1 MTRRETM
8 KRLRVLILVLLLLLP
23 STVRA
28 EGQDFQIITK
38 DFDDL
43 KYETTWIRD
52 DVLIDFVSYSTD
64 LKPGESVEVI
74 MGQPI
79 CLFNDYINFAFP
91 IIIDDEIVSVFIYE
105 SKSENS
111 SSWHY
116 VNDNFVQWL
125 NGLKFSEGSVVS
137 FHKDF
142 NGTFVTDGEV
152 VESLASANVSEEV
165 KDRIKDKIK
174 KSHNEILEAKESIKL
189 VSLDELK
196 SPSISKVVSQS
207 DIQDYFRE
215 KELERERFE
224 NENSFRYT
232 SSNYFS
238 RNKNEIELTADEFKT
253 VIIKYFIIFVL
264 TVIATFSVL
273 KFYELRKKRKYMEEH
288 LKLKEDENFKK

>member
-1 MTRRETM
+1 M

-23 STVRA
+23 STARA
-28 EGQDFQIITK
+28 EGQDFKIITK
-38 DFDDL
+38 DFYDL
-43 KYETTWIRD
+43 KYEETWIRD

-79 CLFNDYINFAFP
+79 CLFNKYINFAFP
-91 IIIDDEIVSVFIYE
+91 IIIDDEIVSVFVYE

-111 SSWHY
+111 SSWHF
-116 VNDNFVQWL
+116 VNDDFVKWL
-125 NGLKFSEGSVVS
+125 NGLKFSEGSEIS

-152 VESLASANVSEEV
+152 VESIARVNVNEEV
-165 KDRIKDKIK
+165 KDKIK
-174 KSHNEILEAKESIKL
+174 KSHNEILEANEDIKL
-189 VSLDELK
+189 MSFHELK

-207 DIQDYFRE
+207 DIENYFRE

-224 NENSFRYT
+224 NGNSFRYT
-232 SSNYFS
+232 SSNYFNG
-238 RNKNEIELTADEFKT
+238 NKNEIELTADEFKMVT
-253 VIIKYFIIFVL
+253 IKYFIIFVL

-288 LKLKEDENFKK
+288 LKLKEDEN